1 VSELPD
7 KPRGSRHYLPP
18 PPGDSSE
25 SVDVPRMDPPPPSLE
40 AMVRSK
46 PGVPLSAERGPS
58 WRWTVLLILAI
69 GVIAYYLGL
78 SR

>member
-18 PPGDSSE
+18 PPDDSSE
-25 SVDVPRMDPPPPSLE
+25 SVDVPRMEPPPPSLE

-46 PGVPLSAERGPS
+46 PGVPLPAERGVS
-58 WRWTVLLILAI
+58 WWWTLLLIFAI
-69 GVIAYYLGL
+69 GAIAYYLGI
-78 SR
+78 SH